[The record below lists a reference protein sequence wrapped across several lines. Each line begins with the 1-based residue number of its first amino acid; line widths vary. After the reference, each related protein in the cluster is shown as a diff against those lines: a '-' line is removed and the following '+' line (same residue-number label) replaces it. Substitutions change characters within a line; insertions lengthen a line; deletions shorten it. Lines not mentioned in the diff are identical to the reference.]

1 MISKLI
7 GKTKESLNNDDRSP
21 ATAGYDIIGDIHGF
35 AGDLVILLKQLG
47 YREINGVYIHDRR
60 KAVFVGDFT
69 CRGPETRCTISI
81 IRKMVENE
89 TGYAVIGNHELNV
102 IGHFTKND
110 EGKAF
115 KSATGS
121 NKKIMDRIKDEYL
134 YEKDQLKDD
143 LKWIRTLPFFLDF
156 ATFRVTHAYWS
167 PANKDIIEK
176 HMTKKRLTKKLL
188 RMIFDQDSAFAEAVR
203 HTTRGIEINLPHDLI
218 IKDDRNIRR
227 TNFRIRWW
235 QDPKGKTFKEISYG
249 NKFTLPNYT
258 VPPEIL
264 FPFEV
269 YPEKAPPVFIG
280 HYCMGT
286 DRMIP
291 SQNVCCVD
299 NCVANAGQLA
309 AYRWN
314 EDEELKITGFV
325 FQGKKGYL

>member
-7 GKTKESLNNDDRSP
+7 GKTQESLNTHGSIASP
-21 ATAGYDIIGDIHGF
+21 EGYDIIGDIHGY
-35 AGDLVILLKQLG
+35 AGELVFLLKQLG
-47 YREINGVYIHDRR
+47 YREINGVYVHDRR

-69 CRGPETRCTISI
+69 CRGPETRRTISI
-81 IRKMVENE
+81 VRKMVENQ
-89 TGYAVIGNHELNV
+89 TGYAVIGNHELNA
-102 IGHFTKND
+102 IGHFTKNR
-110 EGKAF
+110 EGTAF

-121 NKKIMDRIKDEYL
+121 NKKMMDRIKEEYL
-134 YEKDQLKDD
+134 YEKNQLKDD

-156 ATFRVTHAYWS
+156 GKFRITHAYWS
-167 PANKDIIEK
+167 QTNKDIIEK
-176 HMTKKRLTKKLL
+176 HLTKKKLTKKLIQL
-188 RMIFDQDSAFAEAVR
+188 IFDYDSPFAEAVR
-203 HTTRGIEINLPHDLI
+203 QTTRGVEINLPHDII

-264 FPFEV
+264 SPFEV
-269 YPEKAPPVFIG
+269 YPSSAPPVFFG

-286 DRMIP
+286 DQMIP
-291 SQNVCCVD
+291 AHNVCCVD

-309 AYRWN
+309 AYRWSEN
-314 EDEELKITGFV
+314 QELKITGFV
-325 FQGKKGYL
+325 YQHKKV